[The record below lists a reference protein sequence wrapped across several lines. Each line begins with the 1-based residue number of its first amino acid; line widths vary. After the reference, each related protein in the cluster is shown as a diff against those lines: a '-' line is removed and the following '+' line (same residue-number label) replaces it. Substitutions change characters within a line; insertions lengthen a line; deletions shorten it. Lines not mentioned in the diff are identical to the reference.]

1 MLQAFRCQ
9 FRLPVLHGRPGGG
22 SNDRKCSGME
32 YDSCGSASSRTNS
45 ARSAADNARAALSTS
60 TKDMAFLHTD
70 GVSVPGLYP
79 SRRRSAARERGVKQF
94 TQVAA
99 PSARP
104 HGAKIFR
111 ARLRR
116 EHEESLKTKK
126 GKE

>member
-1 MLQAFRCQ
+1 VFWDGVRFLRVGQ
-9 FRLPVLHGRPGGG
+9 FANQLRPFGAGQPTCRTEYFNEGHGI
-22 SNDRKCSGME
+22 
-32 YDSCGSASSRTNS
+32 
-45 ARSAADNARAALSTS
+45 
-60 TKDMAFLHTD
+60 LHTD
-70 GVSVPGLYP
+70 GVSLMGLYP
-79 SRRRSAARERGVKQF
+79 SRRRSAARERRVKQF

-104 HGAKIFR
+104 HAAKIFR